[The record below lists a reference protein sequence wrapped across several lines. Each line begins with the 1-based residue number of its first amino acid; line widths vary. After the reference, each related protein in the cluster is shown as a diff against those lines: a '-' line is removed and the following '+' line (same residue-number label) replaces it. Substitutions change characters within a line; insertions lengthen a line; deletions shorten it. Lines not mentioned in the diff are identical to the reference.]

1 VRYADDFVIGFQHR
15 HEAEQFL
22 VDLKSRLEQFC
33 LALHPEKTRLIEFG
47 RFAGDTRRQR
57 GEGKPET
64 FDFLGFTHICA
75 KTRLRK
81 WFHVWRKTIKKRLV
95 AFLAR
100 VKVVLRRRMHDPIE
114 EVGEWLGRV
123 VLGYY
128 RYHAVP
134 GNCGRAE
141 HGARRTEP
149 ILAESTPTAWSEA
162 THQLGALRP
171 HRQKLDTKAQSNASL
186 PKRAFLRQTP
196 KVGARCGNSA
206 RQDLCGG
213 AARKGGPYR
222 APWLW
227 QFRHSDRYF
236 VQATDATKPVSR
248 DADGLGQHKISTN
261 RALELLVVLQIV

>member
-1 VRYADDFVIGFQHR
+1 MSKR
-15 HEAEQFL
+15 
-22 VDLKSRLEQFC
+22 
-33 LALHPEKTRLIEFG
+33 
-47 RFAGDTRRQR
+47 
-57 GEGKPET
+57 GKPET

>member
-1 VRYADDFVIGFQHR
+1 LVHIFKSAFLSIFEPSLTLDQWAHHWRRKRASGDVIIVRYADDFVIGFQHR
-15 HEAEQFL
+15 QEAERFL
-22 VDLKSRLEQFC
+22 VDLKSRLEQFG

-100 VKVVLRRRMHDPIE
+100 VKVVLRKRMHDPIE
-114 EVGEWLGRV
+114 EVGEWLRRV

-134 GNCGRAE
+134 GNCDALNTVREELSRYWLKVLRRRGQKRRINWE
-141 HGARRTEP
+141 HFAP
-149 ILAESTPTAWSEA
+149 IIRS
-162 THQLGALRP
+162 
-171 HRQKLDTKAQSNASL
+171 
-186 PKRAFLRQTP
+186 
-196 KVGARCGNSA
+196 
-206 RQDLCGG
+206 
-213 AARKGGPYR
+213 
-222 APWLW
+222 
-227 QFRHSDRYF
+227 
-236 VQATDATKPVSR
+236 
-248 DADGLGQHKISTN
+248 
-261 RALELLVVLQIV
+261 